1 VGRDQTPACCSSWQ
15 RPLFS
20 RTPLRSFRCAVSA
33 GQAGKCPGHNN
44 TGTRRPL
51 YQSSPAVRRAKGGIG
66 GSGPGHMLLP
76 LTARSV
82 DMSGRTARE

>member
-1 VGRDQTPACCSSWQ
+1 
-15 RPLFS
+15 
-20 RTPLRSFRCAVSA
+20 
-33 GQAGKCPGHNN
+33 
-44 TGTRRPL
+44 
-51 YQSSPAVRRAKGGIG
+51 VRRAKGGIG